1 MHTLPKASSSVLT
14 IVCTFEKYYLNNLAV
29 LYFNSFINLNALLM
43 IVHYSVSMFLFI
55 DFIEVLIDSLQKF
68 FYILQIIFLFILC
81 AFYP

>member
-1 MHTLPKASSSVLT
+1 MHTLPKASSGVLT

-55 DFIEVLIDSLQKF
+55 DFIEVLVDSLQKF